1 MCCRRLLKHGS
12 IYLCMLL
19 FCGEETK
26 SIIGYILLSFL
37 FTLNI
42 MYDNVNMVQCL
53 QEEVISKL
61 QERMHQPGLW
71 RAQHIL
77 FLSLALFSL
86 IRLICGMYRDI
97 YKIFYNTDLV
107 ELFNTTI
114 RTASFHYQRQFA

>member
-1 MCCRRLLKHGS
+1 
-12 IYLCMLL
+12 MLL

-61 QERMHQPGLW
+61 QERMHQPGL
-71 RAQHIL
+71 ASSTHFI
-77 FLSLALFSL
+77 FVVSL
-86 IRLICGMYRDI
+86 IQSDKTNMWHVQGYLQNILQY
-97 YKIFYNTDLV
+97 
-107 ELFNTTI
+107 
-114 RTASFHYQRQFA
+114 